1 MDELLQAVLE
11 DLQLASEIEP
21 DRGYTRDG
29 DKIKV
34 ESYYSDGT
42 PYTSGYISFSL
53 E

>member
-1 MDELLQAVLE
+1 MDELLQSVLE

-21 DRGYTRDG
+21 DRGYTKDG
-29 DKIKV
+29 DRIKV
-34 ESYYSDGT
+34 QSYQADGN